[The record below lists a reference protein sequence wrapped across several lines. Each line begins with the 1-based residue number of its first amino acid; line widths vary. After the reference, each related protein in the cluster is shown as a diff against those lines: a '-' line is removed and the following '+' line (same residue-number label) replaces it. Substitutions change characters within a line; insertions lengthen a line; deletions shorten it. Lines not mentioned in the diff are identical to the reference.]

1 MIENKE
7 QRWKL
12 VIVFVIF
19 IITIGVLLLLF
30 FQEDQI
36 KKEKD
41 VYYGQMEQEVETF
54 VKEKKQLE
62 TDLLDLEKKYDNEIN
77 GKASV
82 DLSLDERVWLY
93 RNIGNIS

>member
-41 VYYGQMEQEVETF
+41 VYYGQIEQEVETF
-54 VKEKKQLE
+54 VK
-62 TDLLDLEKKYDNEIN
+62 
-77 GKASV
+77 
-82 DLSLDERVWLY
+82 
-93 RNIGNIS
+93 

>member
-41 VYYGQMEQEVETF
+41 VYYGQMEQELETF
-54 VKEKKQLE
+54 VKKK
-62 TDLLDLEKKYDNEIN
+62 T
-77 GKASV
+77 V
-82 DLSLDERVWLY
+82 
-93 RNIGNIS
+93 RN